1 MPTDLPFFAICLP
14 GFEGVLEA
22 ELRALGLN
30 VTGTQPGGVA
40 LSGGW
45 PDIWRANTHSRIAT
59 RVLVRMT
66 EFMAFHPA
74 QLDKRARKLDWAA
87 WLPAG
92 AAVKVEVTTNRKSKI
107 YHAGAATSRIE
118 GALEAAGFAVGGD
131 NPLIIKGRIDDNRVM
146 LSLDTSGEPLHKR
159 GHKQAVGKAPLRET
173 MAAAF
178 LAQCGFDGTQ
188 PVVDLMCGSGTFV
201 IEAAEIAAG
210 LAPGRARAFAFQTL
224 PSFDASRF
232 DVPDTGPA
240 APMPTFT
247 GSDRDTGV
255 IAMATA
261 NAERAGVAHLCTFTH
276 ADVRD
281 ARPPDGAPGLVI
293 LNPPYGARIG
303 NKKALY
309 GLYAMIEDA
318 LRTHFI
324 GWRVGLITSE
334 KSLANACDL
343 PWAPP
348 GPPIA
353 HGGLRVNL
361 WQAQL

>member
-1 MPTDLPFFAICLP
+1 MLA
-14 GFEGVLEA
+14 A
-22 ELRALGLN
+22 ELRALGLR
-30 VTGTQPGGVA
+30 VIGTQPGGVS
-40 LSGGW
+40 LEGPW

-59 RVLVRMT
+59 RVLVRMA

-74 QLDKRARKLDWAA
+74 QLDKRARKVDWAA

-92 AAVKVEVTTNRKSKI
+92 ASVKVEVATNRKSKI
-107 YHAGAATSRIE
+107 YHAGAASSRIE
-118 GALEAAGFAVGGD
+118 TALTAAGFTLGGD
-131 NPLIIKGRIDDNRVM
+131 DPLILKGRIDDNRVT
-146 LSLDTSGEPLHKR
+146 LSLDTSGAPLHKR

-188 PVVDLMCGSGTFV
+188 AVADPMCGSGTFV
-201 IEAAEIAAG
+201 LEAAEIAAG
-210 LAPGRARAFAFQTL
+210 LPSGRARSYAFQSL
-224 PSFDASRF
+224 PSFDANTF
-232 DVPDTGPA
+232 DIPPLPA
-240 APMPTFT
+240 AVALPALT

-255 IAMATA
+255 ITMAQN
-261 NAERAGVAHLCTFTH
+261 NADRAGVASLCTFAH
-276 ADVRD
+276 ADLRN
-281 ARPPDGAPGLVI
+281 ARPPDGPPGFVM

-309 GLYAMIEDA
+309 GLYAMIGDT
-318 LRTHFI
+318 LRSHFP
-324 GWRVGLITSE
+324 GWRVGLVTSE
-334 KSLANACDL
+334 KSIANACGL